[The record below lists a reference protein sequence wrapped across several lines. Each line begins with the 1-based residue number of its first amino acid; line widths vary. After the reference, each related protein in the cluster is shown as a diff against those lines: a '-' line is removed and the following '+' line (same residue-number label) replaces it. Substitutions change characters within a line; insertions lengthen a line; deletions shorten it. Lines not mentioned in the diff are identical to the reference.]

1 MQSVEQLLN
10 ATNMIGMMVGA
21 NDGGELEVIG
31 FEVGKHRCCI
41 SRIHNCSMPTIVND
55 PEIIILECGDRM
67 NGDCSRGDQA
77 ESVKM
82 KI

>member
-1 MQSVEQLLN
+1 MFDASNV
-10 ATNMIGMMVGA
+10 IGVVVAA

-31 FEVGKHRCCI
+31 FQVGQHGYCI
-41 SRIHNCSMPTIVND
+41 TRIDDGSMPIIVND
-55 PEIIILECGDRM
+55 PEIIILKCGDRV

-82 KI
+82 NL